1 MKVLEKWWFWF
12 ALSFITYAN
21 TLNHDYTIDDLIVVT
36 SNKMT
41 QEGISGIPE
50 LFKHSYLFGYDGRED
65 ESYRPLTLA
74 SFAIEKSFLDA
85 KPAASHFV
93 QVMLYGLC
101 MIVVFKYLTRLFGE
115 EKKKLVIAAML
126 FFVLHPIHTE
136 VVANVKSRDELLAAL
151 FLFASLNLFAK
162 WIGQQKVLQLIL
174 SLSLFFLATI
184 SKETAV
190 LGVLLFPATYYFM
203 VQTNFVKLVK
213 HSVVFIV
220 PFGLYF
226 IIRSMVL
233 SDVLI
238 QDPIDPVANSLAL
251 ATSNSELLASN
262 FAIFSKYMQLS
273 IFPWT
278 MSWDYSV
285 STLPLAEFG
294 SIASIIGVLAAIV
307 LVYFASIGFFKKKMV
322 GFGALIFI
330 STFLLTSNFLFLIN
344 CPLGER
350 FLFIPVLGIIL
361 IVVALLDE
369 VFKKLP
375 KSIGMIAV
383 IAVSAV
389 FLGRT
394 ILRNG
399 DWKDNLSI
407 YLSGVEVSPNSVKTH
422 FNLGTEYLVRGNQ
435 STNEVDRKAYYLQA
449 IGEFKTAKKVYPKY
463 ANIYENMGFVYAEL
477 GKKGATKEET
487 ISNFKAGLVELDY
500 ALDSLKLDKASLFQN
515 KFFILE
521 QLIKF
526 SDIEKEKEQWMYEMI
541 HTVEIKKDKTV
552 EEIQREIYYLRLL
565 QEDDK
570 LVKIAKV
577 LIEKY
582 PEKKDYLLE
591 LSKAFF
597 EQQKIEKSLKI
608 MSIYVDRFPEDLSAK
623 SNKGML
629 LEMQGSKK
637 EALKIYEEI
646 LAKDPN
652 QVHTKELYSKLK
664 QSI

>member
-21 TLNHDYTIDDLIVVT
+21 TLNHDYMIDDLIVVT

-65 ESYRPLTLA
+65 ESYRPVTLA
-74 SFAIEKSFLDA
+74 SFAIEKSFFDA
-85 KPAASHFV
+85 KPSASHFV
-93 QVMLYGLC
+93 QVLLYGLC
-101 MIVVFKYLTRLFGE
+101 MIVVFKFLSRLFGE
-115 EKKKLVIAAML
+115 EKRKLVYAIL
-126 FFVLHPIHTE
+126 LLFVLHPIHTE

-151 FLFASLNLFAK
+151 FLFASLNHFAK
-162 WIGQQKVLQLIL
+162 WIREQKVLQLLL
-174 SLSLFFLATI
+174 SLSLFFLATL

-203 VQTNFVKLVK
+203 EQTNFVKLVK
-213 HSVVFIV
+213 HSVVFIL

-226 IIRSMVL
+226 MIRSMVL

-251 ATSNSELLASN
+251 ASSNSELLASN
-262 FAIFSKYMQLS
+262 FAIFSKYIQLT
-273 IFPWT
+273 IFPWS

-285 STLPLAEFG
+285 STLPLVGFG
-294 SIASIIGVLAAIV
+294 SLASIIGVLAALI
-307 LVYFASIGFFKKKMV
+307 LIYFASIGFFKKKMV

-350 FLFIPVLGIIL
+350 FLFIPVLGIII
-361 IVVALLDE
+361 IVVSLLDE
-369 VFKKLP
+369 VLKKLP
-375 KSIGMIAV
+375 KSSGIIAV
-383 IAVSAV
+383 IVVSAV

-394 ILRNG
+394 IMRNG

-407 YLSGVEVSPNSVKTH
+407 YLAGVEVCPNSVKTH

-435 STNEVDRKAYYLQA
+435 SSNEIDRKAYYLQA
-449 IGEFKTAKKVYPKY
+449 IDELKTAKKVYPKY
-463 ANIYENMGFVYAEL
+463 ANIYENIGYVYAEL

-487 ISNFKAGLVELDY
+487 ISNFKAGLLELNY
-500 ALDSLKLDKASLFQN
+500 AIDSLKLEKASLFQN

-526 SDIEKEKEQWMYEMI
+526 SDSEKEKEQLMYEMI
-541 HTVEIKKDKTV
+541 RTVELKKDKTV
-552 EEIQREIYYLRLL
+552 EEIQREIYYLRLVH
-565 QEDDK
+565 EDDK

-577 LIEKY
+577 LIQKY
-582 PEKKDYLLE
+582 PEKKDYLLD
-591 LSKAFF
+591 LSKEFF
-597 EQQKIEKSLKI
+597 EQQKIEKSLEI
-608 MSIYVDRFPEDLSAK
+608 MTLYVDRFPEDLSAK

-637 EALKIYEEI
+637 EAFKIYEDI

-652 QVHTKELYSKLK
+652 QTHTRELYTKLK

>member
-12 ALSFITYAN
+12 ALSFVAYAN
-21 TLNHDYTIDDLIVVT
+21 TLNHEYTIDDLIVVT

-65 ESYRPLTLA
+65 ESYRPVTLA
-74 SFAIEKSFLDA
+74 TFAIEKSFFDA

-93 QVMLYGLC
+93 QVLLYGLC
-101 MIVVFKYLTRLFGE
+101 MIVVFKFLSRLFGE
-115 EKKKLVIAAML
+115 EKRKLVYAIML
-126 FFVLHPIHTE
+126 LFVLHPIHTE

-162 WIGQQKVLQLIL
+162 WIGEKKIMQLLL
-174 SLSLFFLATI
+174 SLSLFFFATL

-203 VQTNFVKLVK
+203 EQSNFVKLVK
-213 HSVVFIV
+213 HSVIFIV

-226 IIRSMVL
+226 WIRSMVL

-238 QDPIDPVANSLAL
+238 SDPIDPVANSLAL
-251 ATSNSELLASN
+251 ASSNSELLASN
-262 FAIFSKYMQLS
+262 FAIFSKYMQLT
-273 IFPWT
+273 ILPWS

-285 STLPLAEFG
+285 STLPLVGFG
-294 SIASIIGVLAAIV
+294 SLASMIGVLAAVV
-307 LVYFASIGFFKKKMV
+307 LIYFASIGFFKKKMV

-350 FLFIPVLGIIL
+350 FLFIPVLGIII
-361 IVVALLDE
+361 IVVSLLDE
-369 VFKKLP
+369 VLKKLP
-375 KSIGMIAV
+375 KSSGIIAV

-394 ILRNG
+394 IVRNG

-407 YLSGVEVSPNSVKTH
+407 YLAGVEVCPNSVKTH

-435 STNEVDRKAYYLQA
+435 SSNEIDRKEYYLQA
-449 IGEFKTAKKVYPKY
+449 IDEFKTAKNVYPKY

-515 KFFILE
+515 KFFIVE

-526 SDIEKEKEQWMYEMI
+526 SDSEKEKEQLMYEMI
-541 HTVEIKKDKTV
+541 RTVELKKDKTV
-552 EEIQREIYYLRLL
+552 EEMQREIYYLRLVH
-565 QEDDK
+565 EDEK
-570 LVKIAKV
+570 LVKISKV
-577 LIEKY
+577 LIEKF

-591 LSKAFF
+591 LSKEFF
-597 EQQKIEKSLKI
+597 EQQKIEKSLEI
-608 MSIYVDRFPEDLSAK
+608 MTLYVDRFPEDLSAK

-652 QVHTKELYSKLK
+652 QTHTKELYNKLK

>member
-65 ESYRPLTLA
+65 ESYRPVTLA
-74 SFAIEKSFLDA
+74 SFAIEKSFFDA

-93 QVMLYGLC
+93 QVLLYGLC
-101 MIVVFKYLTRLFGE
+101 MIVVFKYLSRLFGE

-126 FFVLHPIHTE
+126 LFVLHPIHTE

-151 FLFASLNLFAK
+151 FFFATL
-162 WIGQQKVLQLIL
+162 
-174 SLSLFFLATI
+174 

-203 VQTNFVKLVK
+203 EQTNFVKLVK
-213 HSVVFIV
+213 NTVVFIV

-226 IIRSMVL
+226 MIRSMVL

-273 IFPWT
+273 IFPWS

-285 STLPLAEFG
+285 STLPIVGFG
-294 SIASIIGVLAAIV
+294 SIASIIGVFAAIV
-307 LVYFASIGFFKKKMV
+307 LIYFASIGFFKKKMV

-361 IVVALLDE
+361 IVVALLEE
-369 VFKKLP
+369 VFNKLP
-375 KSIGMIAV
+375 KSSGIIAV

-394 ILRNG
+394 IVRNG

-407 YLSGVEVSPNSVKTH
+407 YLAGVEVSPNSVKTH

-435 STNEVDRKAYYLQA
+435 SSNEIDRKEYYLQA
-449 IGEFKTAKKVYPKY
+449 ISEFKTAKKVYPKY

-477 GKKGATKEET
+477 GKKSATREET
-487 ISNFKAGLVELDY
+487 ISNYKAGLVELDY
-500 ALDSLKLDKASLFQN
+500 ALDSLKLEKGSLFQN

-526 SDIEKEKEQWMYEMI
+526 SDAEKEKEQLMYEMI
-541 HTVEIKKDKTV
+541 RTVELKKDKTV
-552 EEIQREIYYLRLL
+552 EEIQREIYYLRLVH
-565 QEDDK
+565 EDDK
-570 LVKIAKV
+570 LVNIAKM

-591 LSKAFF
+591 ISKEFF
-597 EQQKIEKSLKI
+597 EQQKIEKSLEI
-608 MSIYVDRFPEDLSAK
+608 MTIYVERFPEDLRAK

-652 QVHTKELYSKLK
+652 QVHTKELYNKLK

>member
-12 ALSFITYAN
+12 ALSFVAYAN
-21 TLNHDYTIDDLIVVT
+21 TLNHEYTIDDLIVVT

-74 SFAIEKSFLDA
+74 TFAIEKSFFDA

-93 QVMLYGLC
+93 QVLLYGLC
-101 MIVVFKYLTRLFGE
+101 MIVVFKFLSRLFGE
-115 EKKKLVIAAML
+115 EKRKLVYAIML
-126 FFVLHPIHTE
+126 LFVLHPIHTE

-162 WIGQQKVLQLIL
+162 WIGEKKIMQLLL
-174 SLSLFFLATI
+174 SLSLFFFATL

-203 VQTNFVKLVK
+203 EQTNFVKLVK
-213 HSVVFIV
+213 HSVIFIV

-226 IIRSMVL
+226 MIRSMVL

-251 ATSNSELLASN
+251 ASSNSELLASN
-262 FAIFSKYMQLS
+262 FAIFSKYMQLT
-273 IFPWT
+273 ILPWS

-285 STLPLAEFG
+285 STLPL
-294 SIASIIGVLAAIV
+294 
-307 LVYFASIGFFKKKMV
+307 V

-350 FLFIPVLGIIL
+350 FLFIPVLGIII
-361 IVVALLDE
+361 IVVSLLDE
-369 VFKKLP
+369 VVKKLP
-375 KSIGMIAV
+375 KSSGIIAV

-389 FLGRT
+389 FVVRT
-394 ILRNG
+394 IVRNN

-407 YLSGVEVSPNSVKTH
+407 YIAGVEVCPNSVKTH

-435 STNEVDRKAYYLQA
+435 SSNEIDRKEYYLQA
-449 IGEFKTAKKVYPKY
+449 IDEFKTAKNVYPKY

-515 KFFILE
+515 KFFIVE

-526 SDIEKEKEQWMYEMI
+526 SDSEKEKEQLMYEMI
-541 HTVEIKKDKTV
+541 RTVELKKDKTV
-552 EEIQREIYYLRLL
+552 EEIQREIYYLRLVH
-565 QEDDK
+565 EDDK
-570 LVKIAKV
+570 LVKISKV
-577 LIEKY
+577 LIDKF

-591 LSKAFF
+591 LSKEFF
-597 EQQKIEKSLKI
+597 EQQKIEKSLEI
-608 MSIYVDRFPEDLSAK
+608 MTLYVDRFPEDLSAK

-652 QVHTKELYSKLK
+652 QTHTKELYNKLK